1 MEQIRGAGV
10 LSEIGILLGFVD
22 GDEFMRIEHED
33 TGMENRE
40 MSSKKNPLSGALA
53 GCGTAALIAAALL
66 LASCDS
72 GSKGSDPQVEDSSSS
87 VTDPTSSGS
96 VTTSSGSVIYSSSA
110 IYSSSSVIAS
120 SGSVT
125 SSSSTQIN
133 SSGSTVKSS
142 GSTGSSS
149 SGVVSSSSGEA
160 DCTWQCVDA
169 CEGTIIWTSFTKQAI
184 CQSGEWVELSSSST
198 VKSSSS
204 RGNMDGAFNKALSY
218 GEFTDPRDK
227 QTYKTIVIDGY
238 EYFAE
243 NLNYGKQI
251 SGSAEQT
258 DSTKYCYNDDP
269 WYCDSHYG
277 GLYRWSVAMGF
288 PRACDTE
295 ALGSTASCPD
305 TITLPIVTFENERP
319 FYVQV
324 QGICPEGW
332 HVMNEVEWGN
342 ILGGGLHGQVQ
353 CVARQQHHGF
363 HAPCGRHPF
372 RGRQL

>member
-142 GSTGSSS
+142 GSTQNSSS
-149 SGVVSSSSGEA
+149 SFVCEEGRIQYLTLSGKRVYYICENNAWVAMPVSSSSSIVVSSSSVG
-160 DCTWQCVDA
+160 
-169 CEGTIIWTSFTKQAI
+169 
-184 CQSGEWVELSSSST
+184 SSSSYY
-198 VKSSSS
+198 
-204 RGNMDGAFNKALSY
+204 NMDSTFNSELSY
-218 GEFTDPRDK
+218 GEFTDPRDGQK
-227 QTYKTIVIDGY
+227 YKTIVMNPGELFEY
-238 EYFAE
+238 EIFAE
-243 NLNYGKQI
+243 NLNYGK
-251 SGSAEQT
+251 
-258 DSTKYCYNDDP
+258 
-269 WYCDSHYG
+269 
-277 GLYRWSVAMGF
+277 
-288 PRACDTE
+288 
-295 ALGSTASCPD
+295 
-305 TITLPIVTFENERP
+305 
-319 FYVQV
+319 
-324 QGICPEGW
+324 
-332 HVMNEVEWGN
+332 
-342 ILGGGLHGQVQ
+342 
-353 CVARQQHHGF
+353 
-363 HAPCGRHPF
+363 
-372 RGRQL
+372 